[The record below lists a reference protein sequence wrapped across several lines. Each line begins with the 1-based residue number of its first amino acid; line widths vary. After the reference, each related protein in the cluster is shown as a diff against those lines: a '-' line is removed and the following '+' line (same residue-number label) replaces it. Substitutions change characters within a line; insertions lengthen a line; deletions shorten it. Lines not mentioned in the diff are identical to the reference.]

1 VLLADVAQVEAV
13 VDSMIAEARHHSK
26 ETESAR
32 SSDLGAVV
40 THRSSFWQVLADEQ
54 GRATSIIIEP
64 GEHFVPVSADELGA
78 LVDVLIENVFAHTPQ
93 GIGYHIRVR
102 GMGEGRSELTI
113 EDCGPG
119 FGAASVVRR
128 GASGSG
134 STGLGLDIVSRT
146 AERSGGAVRTG
157 EAAAGG
163 ARVAVA
169 FGAEPGPIERG
180 SEEDRS
186 D

>member
-1 VLLADVAQVEAV
+1 MLLADVAQVEAA
-13 VDSMIAEARHHSK
+13 VDSMIGEARHHSK
-26 ETESAR
+26 ETASAR

-113 EDCGPG
+113 EDCRPRFRCG
-119 FGAASVVRR
+119 
-128 GASGSG
+128 
-134 STGLGLDIVSRT
+134 
-146 AERSGGAVRTG
+146 ERSAQGSEREWVD
-157 EAAAGG
+157 G
-163 ARVAVA
+163 ARPRHRIQN
-169 FGAEPGPIERG
+169 GGTLGR
-180 SEEDRS
+180 SRS
-186 D
+186 DR